1 MTWIKKKIGP
11 GIYNLTTVEDAQRIL
26 TNETKVVLGFLNS
39 LVVSINIQISLCIVG
54 FMLVNLESC

>member
-1 MTWIKKKIGP
+1 MTWIRKKIGP
-11 GIYNLTTVEDAQRIL
+11 GIYNLTTVEEAQRIL

>member
-11 GIYNLTTVEDAQRIL
+11 GIYNLTTLEDAQRIL

-39 LVVSINIQISLCIVG
+39 LVVSTQIS
-54 FMLVNLESC
+54 SCMV